1 MNLLFF
7 GMGFSSLASA
17 RLLREHH
24 PDAVIT
30 GTSRSPEGVAELQ
43 RQGFG
48 AVVFDGQTVSE
59 PLSAALASATH
70 LIHSIP
76 PNAEGDP
83 VLLAARPALEAAEH
97 LEWIGYYST
106 VGVYGGADGEWVDE
120 QTPPR
125 PKNARS
131 QQRVDAEAAWQAF
144 GAAQDI
150 PVAVLRLAGIYGPGR
165 SAFDKLRDGTAR
177 RVVKPGQVFNRIH
190 VADIAAITALA
201 AERRL
206 AGTFNIADDEPA
218 PPQDLITYAAALLS
232 MDPPPEVP
240 FETADMTPMQR
251 SFYADNKR
259 VSNAAIKEALG
270 LALRYP
276 DYRQGLKA
284 ILSS

>member
-1 MNLLFF
+1 MNVLFF

-17 RLLREHH
+17 RLLRERH

-30 GTSRSPEGVAELQ
+30 GTSRTPEGVAALQ
-43 RQGFG
+43 GQGFD
-48 AVVFDGQTVSE
+48 AVVFDGETVSE
-59 PLSAALASATH
+59 ALAAALATATH

-76 PNAEGDP
+76 PNAGGDP
-83 VLLAARPALEAAEH
+83 VLLAARPALDAAEN

-106 VGVYGGADGEWVDE
+106 VGVYGGTDGEWVDE

-144 GAAQDI
+144 GLAQDI

-177 RVVKPGQVFNRIH
+177 RIVKPGQVFSRIH
-190 VADIAAITALA
+190 VADIATITALA

-206 AGTFNIADDEPA
+206 AGTFNITDDEPA
-218 PPQDLITYAAALLS
+218 PPQDLITYAAGLLG
-232 MDPPPEVP
+232 MDPPPEIP

-259 VSNAAIKEALG
+259 VSNRAIKQALG
-270 LALRYP
+270 LTLRYP

-284 ILSS
+284 ILSP